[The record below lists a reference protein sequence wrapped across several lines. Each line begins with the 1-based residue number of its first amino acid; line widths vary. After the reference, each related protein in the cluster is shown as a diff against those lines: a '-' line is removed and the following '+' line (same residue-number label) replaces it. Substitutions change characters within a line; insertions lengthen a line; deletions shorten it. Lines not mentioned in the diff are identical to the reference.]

1 MKKYL
6 SFVVSLILFTVS
18 ACTPSKSEPAS
29 SSKSASP
36 SNSSDKAKDGEL
48 KTDSKSEPAATG
60 WQDYSSGT
68 GKFSVQMPNKPQELS
83 QEQKTDVGEVKIN
96 MVLSESN
103 TSAYMVGYNDYPAK
117 FTDSEIP
124 IRVTQAVKG
133 FVTGSIKGE
142 IKSSKEFKL
151 GETPCIDFEGSGKI
165 QSTDASAKGRICIA
179 DNIRLYQVVVV
190 APSDKFS
197 NADADRFI
205 ASFKINK

>member
-6 SFVVSLILFTVS
+6 SFAVSLVLFAVS
-18 ACTPSKSEPAS
+18 ACTPSTSETTSSTKPAS
-29 SSKSASP
+29 PNK
-36 SNSSDKAKDGEL
+36 SSDKAKN
-48 KTDSKSEPAATG
+48 TDSKPEPLTTNS
-60 WQDYSSGT
+60 WQDYSSES
-68 GKFSVQMPNKPQELS
+68 GKFSVQMPTKPQELS

-103 TSAYMVGYNDYPAK
+103 TSAYMVSYNNYPAK

-133 FVTGSIKGE
+133 FVTGSIKGA
-142 IKSSKEFKL
+142 IKSSKESKL

-197 NADADRFI
+197 NSDADRFI
-205 ASFKINK
+205 ASFKIKK

>member
-6 SFVVSLILFTVS
+6 SFAVSLVLFAVS
-18 ACTPSKSEPAS
+18 ACTPSPKETTS
-29 SSKSASP
+29 SPKSAAP
-36 SNSSDKAKDGEL
+36 SNSSDQAKN
-48 KTDSKSEPAATG
+48 TDSKPEPSATNG
-60 WQDYSSGT
+60 WQDYSSES
-68 GKFSVQMPNKPQELS
+68 GKFSVQMPTKPQELS

-124 IRVTQAVKG
+124 IRVTQSVKG

-142 IKSSKEFKL
+142 IKSSKESKL

-165 QSTDASAKGRICIA
+165 QSTDATTKGRICIA

-197 NADADRFI
+197 QADADRFI
-205 ASFKINK
+205 ESFKIKK